1 MSLERVFA
9 QESTERGSPDTD
21 ATVNADSDADPGAET
36 AESGATENVA
46 PGDAAAADA
55 GSDAG
60 AADGGKSAF
69 GDPEPSH
76 VTGPHVGRDSRG
88 RFDHRFWRCER
99 CGLETTDPRLQ
110 YGCFRCG
117 ERSAADGGSAPDADD
132 AEEAADAE

>member
-1 MSLERVFA
+1 MSLERAFA
-9 QESTERGSPDTD
+9 QESTERGNPDTD
-21 ATVNADSDADPGAET
+21 ADADVEHGAET
-36 AESGATENVA
+36 AESEAAENAA
-46 PGDAAAADA
+46 PGDAAADADA

-60 AADGGKSAF
+60 AADGGQSAF

-117 ERSAADGGSAPDADD
+117 DRSAADDGSAPDADD